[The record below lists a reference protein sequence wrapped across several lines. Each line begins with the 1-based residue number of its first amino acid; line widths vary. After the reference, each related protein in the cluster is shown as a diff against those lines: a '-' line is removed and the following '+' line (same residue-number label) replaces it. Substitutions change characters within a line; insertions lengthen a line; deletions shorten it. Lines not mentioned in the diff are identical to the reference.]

1 MVGLL
6 GCETLC
12 VCRSQCV
19 ALSLECEAKSQA
31 LAEVQEN
38 QKKQRAKLR
47 WEETERRKLHNIIQ
61 ELKGNIRVYC
71 R

>member
-1 MVGLL
+1 M
-6 GCETLC
+6 TFS

-19 ALSLECEAKSQA
+19 GLSQECEAKSHA
-31 LAEVQEN
+31 LAEVQEE
-38 QKKQRAKLR
+38 QKKQMAKRR

-61 ELKGNIRVYC
+61 ELKGNIRVFC